1 MRTQLTPG
9 VAKAGSD
16 QRTTNN
22 MAKKNVLP
30 IAFTHSADFDG
41 MCCAALL
48 DKYFNG
54 EIEIHPI
61 NYGDKELRSDTA
73 FLDAFDVKGR
83 DVYICDFS
91 LKPNLMKKVIDLS
104 NQTVWLDHH
113 VSAIKDVLE
122 SSWYQKMLTEA
133 TKTGEPIKL
142 AGIQCE
148 REDVPYSGAY
158 LTWAWLFNN
167 CNAGLD
173 ITVFQDEET
182 KKWTRELNIVE
193 IPGEPGLFTE
203 STPLISQAWI
213 DCPQFIKN
221 IAAYDTFKFE
231 FVKQEEAVVQQFGM
245 KAIGLNFD
253 TKDMWKAL
261 LSDTENDELV
271 SYDDISKKQQ
281 LTEMIE
287 KDGRAVL
294 AYNVLYQYP
303 RINKA
308 AYPIKLKVNGK
319 NLRGLAINVNG
330 YNSEVFEPIYDPEK
344 TDFFIEYYYNK
355 DHWSYGV
362 YIPADKIDKISAVDI
377 VRSFDP
383 EKGGGHRGSAG
394 GNSDKLL
401 KELQQ

>member
-1 MRTQLTPG
+1 MRTQLIPG

-54 EIEIHPI
+54 QIEIHPI

-91 LKPNLMKKVIDLS
+91 LKPNLMKKVVDLS
-104 NQTVWLDHH
+104 HLVVWLDHH
-113 VSAIKDVLE
+113 ASAVNDIISTGWYKKGLKALLKNEEVKDFNKLTGFWIADE
-122 SSWYQKMLTEA
+122 S
-133 TKTGEPIKL
+133 
-142 AGIQCE
+142 
-148 REDVPYSGAY
+148 VPFSGAY

-167 CNAGLD
+167 KDPGFIPHETIN
-173 ITVFQDEET
+173 EEGNVVRT
-182 KKWTRELNIVE
+182 YIV
-193 IPGEPGLFTE
+193 PP
-203 STPLISQAWI
+203 I
-213 DCPQFIKN
+213 DQNSVWAKCPKFVKN
-221 IAAYDTFKFE
+221 ISAYDTFKFE
-231 FVKQEEAVVQQFGM
+231 FVNPQEAVIQQFGM
-245 KAIGLNFD
+245 KAIGLSYD
-253 TKDMWKAL
+253 TKDKWKAL
-261 LSDTENDELV
+261 LADTENDELV

-281 LTEMIE
+281 LTELME
-287 KDGRAVL
+287 NDGRAVL
-294 AYNVLYQYP
+294 TYNALYQYP
-303 RINKA
+303 RINKT
-308 AYPIKLKVNGK
+308 AYPFRLKVNGK
-319 NLRGLAINVNG
+319 NLRGLALNVNG

-344 TDFFIEYYYNK
+344 TDFFMAYYYNK
-355 DHWSYGV
+355 DHWSYSV
-362 YIPADKIDKISAVDI
+362 YIPADKAEKVSAVDV

-394 GNSDKLL
+394 GNSEKLL
-401 KELQQ
+401 KELQK

>member
-1 MRTQLTPG
+1 
-9 VAKAGSD
+9 
-16 QRTTNN
+16 
-22 MAKKNVLP
+22 MAKKNTLP
-30 IAFTHSADFDG
+30 IAFVHSADFDG

-48 DKYFNG
+48 KKKFGPD
-54 EIEIHPI
+54 IEICPI
-61 NYGDKELRSDTA
+61 NYGDKELRSDSA

-91 LKPNLMKKVIDLS
+91 FKPNLMKKVIDLS
-104 NQTVWLDHH
+104 NQTIWLDHH

-122 SSWYQKMLTEA
+122 SPWYQRMLTEA
-133 TKTGEPIKL
+133 TKSGAPIKL

-167 CNAGLD
+167 YDAGLA

-182 KKWTRELNIVE
+182 KKWTREVEVVE
-193 IPGEPGLFTE
+193 IPGNPDLCTEPA
-203 STPLISQAWI
+203 PLISQAWL

-221 IAAYDTFKFE
+221 IAAFDTFRFD
-231 FVKQEEAVVQQFGM
+231 FVKREAAEIQQYGM
-245 KAIGLNFD
+245 KAIGLGFD
-253 TKDMWKAL
+253 TDKMWTAL
-261 LSDTENDELV
+261 LADSENDELV
-271 SYDDISKKQQ
+271 TYDDISTKQQ
-281 LTEMIE
+281 LQEAIE
-287 KDGRAVL
+287 NEGLAVL
-294 AYNVLYQYP
+294 KYNNLYQYA

-308 AYPIKLKVNGK
+308 AYPVKLNVNGK
-319 NLRGLAINVNG
+319 NLRGLALNVNG

-355 DHWSYGV
+355 DHWSYSV
-362 YIPADKIDKISAVDI
+362 YVPEDKLDKVSAVDV

-394 GNSDKLL
+394 GNSEKLL
-401 KELQQ
+401 KELQK